1 MKMIRAPV
9 PAGLPVP
16 WVTDQQAPRLLP
28 SVRRSAASPRSW
40 DWGWRVGLR
49 PGACAARRAAAPG
62 ARSGPRV
69 RSPGAGATRD
79 HGDGAERPRGAP
91 PAAPPLGSEVGAP
104 RSPGLARRGVRV
116 MARSPASSGMCS
128 RLGVEWAGEAR
139 PGAAHRGAGR
149 KRQVS
154 HRTPGRSQPRT
165 PCWEPVAL
173 SSLVRPSGQ

>member
-1 MKMIRAPV
+1 MPRCPQDCPSRGSRISEHPDCY
-9 PAGLPVP
+9 PACGG
-16 WVTDQQAPRLLP
+16 ARRPRG
-28 SVRRSAASPRSW
+28 AGTG
-40 DWGWRVGLR
+40 GWRVGLR